1 MNSEFNIYSTK
12 KREYLYDLKEAD
24 FRWMI

>member
-1 MNSEFNIYSTK
+1 MNSEFNIYSVK
-12 KREYLYDLKEAD
+12 KREYIYDLKEAD